1 MVFVFLLY
9 GYSTSTFFVLAKT
22 SHPAVLEIVR
32 SELELTIPFDLA
44 SVFYV
49 SSFLSQYFCC
59 FNKYLVK
66 FPYTITL
73 NLKVKTKTDLRA
85 G

>member
-9 GYSTSTFFVLAKT
+9 GYSRKTFLFLLKLLIQLI
-22 SHPAVLEIVR
+22 LEIVQK
-32 SELELTIPFDLA
+32 ELELTIPFDFA
-44 SVFYV
+44 SVFYD